1 MRVLVIGLGSMGK
14 RRVRNLQALG
24 HRNVAG
30 FDPHVDRR
38 NEAADKYGIVV
49 YPDFATAAEAFRP
62 DVLIISTAPEH
73 HMDYAWEGFERGLS
87 CFIEA
92 SVVEAERI
100 LELYRRTEE
109 TPILMAPSC
118 TMRHF
123 PGPKKVKELI
133 QTGVIGRLLNINY
146 QTGQYLPDWHPWE
159 RIENFYVSAR
169 ETGGCREIVPFELT
183 WLNDVFGKPE
193 PLACVKAKLTDMNA
207 DIDDIYHCLFRYPG
221 NILANVTVEVI
232 SRPQATREL
241 RVLGTEGEIIFSAD
255 ENCVRYANTS
265 SPEWQH
271 FDLSRGAME
280 QGYINPE
287 EPYIAE
293 MRNFVEA
300 VSHRDKNLYPNTLLD
315 DYHVLQVLHRL
326 EELSEDT
333 R

>member
-1 MRVLVIGLGSMGK
+1 MRFLVIGLGSMGK

-24 HRNVAG
+24 HRDVAG
-30 FDPHVDRR
+30 FDPRVDRR
-38 NEAADKYGIVV
+38 NEATDKYGIAV
-49 YPDFATAAEAFRP
+49 YPDFAAAVEAFRP
-62 DVLIISTAPEH
+62 DALIISTAPEH
-73 HMDYAWEGFERGLS
+73 HMAYAWEGLERGLS

-109 TPILMAPSC
+109 TPVLMAPSC
-118 TMRHF
+118 TMRYF

-133 QTGVIGRLLNINY
+133 QAGVIGQPLNVNY

-159 RIENFYVSAR
+159 RIEDFYVSAR

-193 PLACVKAKLTDMNA
+193 PLACVKAKLTDMNV
-207 DIDDIYHCLFRYPG
+207 DIDDIYHCLLRYPG
-221 NILANVTVEVI
+221 GMLANVTVDVI

-241 RVLGTEGEIIFSAD
+241 RVLGTEGEIVFNAD
-255 ENCVRYANTS
+255 ENCVRYASTG
-265 SPEWQH
+265 SPEWQR
-271 FDLSRGAME
+271 FDLGGGTVE

-293 MRNFVEA
+293 MRDFVEA
-300 VSHRDKNLYPNTLLD
+300 VSRRDKNLYPNTLLD
-315 DYHVLQVLHRL
+315 DYHVLQTLYRL